1 MMLRKK
7 SIETGEHPRL
17 VVNNE
22 PNSYT
27 SEQFRSIRTN
37 LKFAVVGKDL
47 QTIVITSATPS
58 SGKSTISANLAATFA
73 SEDKKVLLVDADL
86 RKPTVHTTFNL
97 SNQYGLTTLLSDPHS
112 ELNSFVQST
121 LINGLYVLT
130 SGIIP
135 PNPSEL
141 LASNKMTE
149 LQNVMKSC
157 YDLIIFDTP
166 PVLSVTDSQI
176 LAAETDGVV
185 LVIPLGQVKSDEV
198 YKAKESLEMVKSTI
212 LGAIMNR
219 VEPTHDSY
227 YYA

>member
-1 MMLRKK
+1 MKFNKK
-7 SIETGEHPRL
+7 SGELKERPRL

-22 PNSYT
+22 ANSAT

-37 LKFAVVGKDL
+37 LKFAVVDKDL
-47 QTIVITSATPS
+47 QTIVVTSATPY

-73 SEDKKVLLVDADL
+73 SGDKKVLLVDADL

-97 SNQYGLTTLLSDPHS
+97 SNQYGLTTLLSDRES
-112 ELNSFVQST
+112 GLNSFVQSSQ
-121 LINGLYVLT
+121 INGLYVLT

-141 LASNKMTE
+141 LASKKMSE
-149 LQNVMKSC
+149 LLYEMKSY

-176 LAAETDGVV
+176 LASETDGVI
-185 LVIPLGQVKSDEV
+185 LVIPMGQVKSDEV
-198 YKAKESLEMVKSTI
+198 FKAKTSLEMVKSTI

-219 VEPTHDSY
+219 VELNQDTY
-227 YYA
+227 YYS